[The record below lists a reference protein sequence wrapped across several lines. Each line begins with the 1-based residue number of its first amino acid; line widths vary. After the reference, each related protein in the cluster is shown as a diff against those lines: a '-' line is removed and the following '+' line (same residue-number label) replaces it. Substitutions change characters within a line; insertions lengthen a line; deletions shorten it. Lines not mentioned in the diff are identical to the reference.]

1 MHCRTLKIALALAAV
16 SSAACTDDDSRPRDS
31 AHAGR
36 ATPPAAADSSRS
48 VGSGATPNLAMTT
61 GEPRPKPARTP
72 APATSTAAAATSSDS
87 AAATS
92 ATVAHPGIVRG
103 LYLNRWVTQSPK
115 RMRTMISIAD
125 STEVNALVL
134 DIKDEFGLNYAS
146 RDTLVQRNAGRAGT
160 IPGLKALLDTM
171 KAHDIIPIA
180 RLVVFKDSVA
190 ARMNP
195 DHTIRTPEGAP
206 WRDKEGLT
214 WVNPYD
220 RSIWEYNIRVAEE
233 MARLGFEEIQFDY
246 IRFPEPYRSLPP
258 QVFPGANGVSKPKIL
273 AQFLREACPRI
284 RAHGARCT
292 ADIFGLVTTVNGA
305 LEIGQHWE
313 TLAPVTDVLLPM
325 VYPSHYPRGAF
336 GIDRPNAEPR
346 KVIFEAI
353 VKAGARNRKL
363 GIENAEHVRAWL
375 QAFTLGQPPY
385 GPEQILEQK
394 QGVYDAGFDGW
405 ILWHPGSRY
414 EQFLPALEKEMVSR
428 KRPPGSAAPSVA
440 APKDS
445 SG

>member
-1 MHCRTLKIALALAAV
+1 MHRRTLMLALALVVA
-16 SSAACTDDDSRPRDS
+16 SASCTRDDSRSTDTTRIGSRPAS
-31 AHAGR
+31 
-36 ATPPAAADSSRS
+36 PAAADSSRTN
-48 VGSGATPNLAMTT
+48 GDGKTPSLAMSA
-61 GEPRPKPARTP
+61 EAPRAKAASTPPASTP
-72 APATSTAAAATSSDS
+72 PASTPTVPSP
-87 AAATS
+87 TPPI

-103 LYLNRWVTQSPK
+103 LYLNRWVTQSPG

-125 STEVNALVL
+125 STEINALVL
-134 DIKDEFGLNYAS
+134 DIKDEFGLNYGS
-146 RDTLVQRNAGRAGT
+146 RDSIVQRNAGRAGT
-160 IPGLKALLDTM
+160 IPGLKALIDTL

-180 RLVVFKDSVA
+180 RLVVFKDSVT

-195 DHTIRTPEGAP
+195 DHTIRTPEGMP

-220 RSIWEYNIRVAEE
+220 RTIWEYNIRVAEE

-258 QVFPGANGVSKPKIL
+258 QVFPGANGVSKPQIL

-284 RAHGARCT
+284 RALGARCT

-313 TLAPVTDVLLPM
+313 SLAPVTDVLLPM

-346 KVIFEAI
+346 KVIYQAI
-353 VKAGARNRKL
+353 VKAGDRNRKL
-363 GIENAEHVRAWL
+363 GIDNAEHVRAWL

-405 ILWHPGSRY
+405 ILWHPGSKY

-428 KRPPGSAAPSVA
+428 KKPPGSAPPAVV

-445 SG
+445 GR